1 MSYKKKKLQPRILKF
16 FNGLILGLVLLFQS
30 SEGRSK
36 TLVIFSYS
44 TNKNFS
50 FCKDFQMV
58 YSLVMEEAWNDSNR
72 PKPDLNIMKVNY
84 VEKCWSFNQQ
94 QKNALLELPVSV
106 KTLCNDDFLHFSL
119 NYWIIIA
126 GACTSSRVARS
137 SPAFS
142 AAWEYWWALFVFSII
157 IQIKVQHECVPYN
170 G

>member
-36 TLVIFSYS
+36 TLAIFSYS

-84 VEKCWSFNQQ
+84 VEKMLIFQSTTKKCPFRI
-94 QKNALLELPVSV
+94 
-106 KTLCNDDFLHFSL
+106 TG
-119 NYWIIIA
+119 I
-126 GACTSSRVARS
+126 G
-137 SPAFS
+137 
-142 AAWEYWWALFVFSII
+142 
-157 IQIKVQHECVPYN
+157 
-170 G
+170 